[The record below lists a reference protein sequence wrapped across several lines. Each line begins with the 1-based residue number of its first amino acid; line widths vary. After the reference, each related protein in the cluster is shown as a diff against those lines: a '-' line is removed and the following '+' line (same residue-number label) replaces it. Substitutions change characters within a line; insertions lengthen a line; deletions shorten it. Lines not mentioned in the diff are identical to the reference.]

1 MDTAMS
7 MAAPPVLR
15 GSSDYYT
22 WRRQLRTYV
31 NEVNPMMWEAI
42 TGVSLHPAD
51 VTDERL
57 RISLQTTARRAVN
70 VLLRAVAPEIANMI
84 REDQIAN
91 EVWKYLERRY
101 SKGTI
106 IQPYVLLTELTHLIQ
121 VGSVN
126 EFISNIERIANERA
140 LMGHPVD
147 AGTKL
152 GCLLRG
158 VQPHLH
164 PYTAAYEAQWES
176 IALNKTSN
184 ATEASNAELEIELER
199 LFDRAAMGLQYYEES
214 AQLKEREVDNVTLA
228 VRFTSHN
235 QGGYQQRQPA
245 TTTSSQVTCW
255 NCDGHGHISSECPS
269 PEKEEKRDKRGRGG
283 RGRRK

>member
-1 MDTAMS
+1 MS

-22 WRRQLRTYV
+22 WRRQFRIYV
-31 NEVNPMMWEAI
+31 DGVNPMMWEAI
-42 TGVSLHPAD
+42 TGTALHPAD

-70 VLLRAVAPEIANMI
+70 VLLRAVAPEISNMI
-84 REDQIAN
+84 REEQTAN
-91 EVWKYLERRY
+91 ERY
-101 SKGTI
+101 GNISSDVTPK
-106 IQPYVLLTELTHLIQ
+106 
-121 VGSVN
+121 
-126 EFISNIERIANERA
+126 FFSNIERIANERA

-176 IALNKTSN
+176 IALNKTTN
-184 ATEASNAELEIELER
+184 AAGASNAELELELER
-199 LFDRAAMGLQYYEES
+199 LFDTAAMGLRNYGKHHPQQYVS
-214 AQLKEREVDNVTLA
+214 VHR
-228 VRFTSHN
+228 R
-235 QGGYQQRQPA
+235 
-245 TTTSSQVTCW
+245 SQ
-255 NCDGHGHISSECPS
+255 
-269 PEKEEKRDKRGRGG
+269 
-283 RGRRK
+283 